1 MSIIV
6 SSGRRVIFLKSQIC
20 LRLCHIRCSS
30 HHLFSLG
37 DPYESKIGLHLPARG
52 HLCCFLFV
60 YLVKDWLQIFVLK
73 FTSMEGH
80 TFPVPH
86 KSISSDIN
94 GTKTAIVISS
104 YEDHFLVVV
113 TQIGSMGTII
123 RARKEES
130 FSTDPTFNVSVALGK
145 RDEPLLIACARQ
157 LIEHISSGS
166 PKHLMLSLG
175 LKDHHPET
183 VRAVASAVIDNRM
196 W

>member
-94 GTKTAIVISS
+94 
-104 YEDHFLVVV
+104 VVV

-157 LIEHISSGS
+157 LIEHISSSGS